1 MFAEI
6 ATDDDEGLSQAISGS
21 PESEKDKAEEK
32 K

>member
-6 ATDDDEGLSQAISGS
+6 ATDDEGLSQAISGS
-21 PESEKDKAEEK
+21 PESEKEKAEEK